1 MGERNVAS
9 SDAARVAK
17 AESQLEEKC
26 PTVRMSIAKAQSW
39 IDRVAHSEDIDPP
52 FVVQHQ
58 LPRRLLGVA
67 VLDDHVIFVR
77 HARPSQLTLL
87 HELTHC
93 IGHTNHGPSF
103 QRRFVELVQRHISR
117 EHGEAFA
124 SLLTD

>member
-1 MGERNVAS
+1 MGERNLAS
-9 SDAARVAK
+9 SDADRVAQ
-17 AESQLEEKC
+17 AESQLEAKY
-26 PTVRMSIAKAQSW
+26 PTVRMSLAEAQLW

-52 FVVQHQ
+52 LVVQHQ

-67 VLDDHVIFVR
+67 VLDDHVIVVR

-93 IGHTNHGPSF
+93 IGHAGHGPSF

-117 EHGEAFA
+117 EQGEALA
-124 SLLTD
+124 KSLTY